1 MFIMG
6 FMSSAIDAVQRGIA
20 KAEGKSGELDPSL
33 LKLFS
38 ELSLDIN
45 DYPKDINARIEK
57 FCGFFERI
65 TMSKKDIK
73 LLGEMKNSA
82 YSFAGE
88 WKYSFFKQMSIP
100 TKLKFSILIDFVRA
114 CLDSTGK
121 IEDLN
126 ALGKKL
132 RLERELID
140 YAQVIHFNA
149 YIQREFN
156 NGNPEG
162 YIDTDAL
169 ILQKDEFTVL
179 ELPASIIEEKSKT
192 IRQGSRNGVS
202 VRLAKGLWFHSGK
215 GNSTSEKIN
224 YLSHKADGNLI
235 FTNQRIVFSGE
246 NASFSIKKQ
255 NIVSV
260 ENRDGLLYFH
270 SRKSKPDIVESHI
283 PILDKT
289 LKSVIRWII
298 NQ

>member
-1 MFIMG
+1 MG
-6 FMSSAIDAVQRGIA
+6 FMSFAIDAVQRGIA

-65 TMSKKDIK
+65 TMSKKDIE

-88 WKYSFFKQMSIP
+88 WKYNFFKQMSIP

>member
-6 FMSSAIDAVQRGIA
+6 FISSAIDAVQRGIA

-65 TMSKKDIK
+65 TMSKKDIE

-88 WKYSFFKQMSIP
+88 WEYSFFKQMSIP

-162 YIDTDAL
+162 DIDTDAL

-270 SRKSKPDIVESHI
+270 SSKSKPDIVESHI

>member
-1 MFIMG
+1 MG
-6 FMSSAIDAVQRGIA
+6 FISSAIDAVQRGIA

-65 TMSKKDIK
+65 TMSKKDIE

-88 WKYSFFKQMSIP
+88 WEYSFFKQMSIP

-162 YIDTDAL
+162 DIDTDAL